1 MAADRCASVRPNGRE
16 IAFAR
21 ERGVLR
27 GHITARVELQR
38 ARRGLAAI
46 PVRLACVLFAVSLLG
61 GCGSTLF
68 GGKTE
73 TVENTDPPDIIYDK
87 ADKLADRGRFGDA
100 ARAYEEVDI
109 NHPYSQEARRA
120 ILMAAY
126 AYYKAGKYDEAIGA
140 ADRYLTLHPGT
151 QESDLAQ
158 NIIGMSYYDRVLDPK
173 RDQANTRKA
182 LAAYETL
189 LQRYPESRYAAE
201 ATNRV
206 RILRDLL
213 AASEMTIGR
222 WYLRKNNY
230 LAAINRFRVV
240 VTDYQTTEQ
249 VEEALM
255 RLTEAYMALGIV
267 NEAQT
272 AAAVLGHNFPDS
284 KWYSHA
290 YALLG
295 KHGLQPKEHEGSWI
309 TETWKSDGRPA

>member
-1 MAADRCASVRPNGRE
+1 MTVQFDRQAVG
-16 IAFAR
+16 
-21 ERGVLR
+21 
-27 GHITARVELQR
+27 
-38 ARRGLAAI
+38 RGLRSRHI
-46 PVRLACVLFAVSLLG
+46 RLAGLLVAASLLS
-61 GCGSTLF
+61 GCGSSLF

-73 TVENTDPPDIIYDK
+73 TVENNDPPDVIYGKAESLVDK
-87 ADKLADRGRFGDA
+87 GKFGDA

-158 NIIGMSYYDRVLDPK
+158 NIIGMSYYDRILDPK
-173 RDQANTRKA
+173 RDQTNARKA
-182 LAAYETL
+182 IAAYETL

-206 RILRDLL
+206 RILRDVM
-213 AASEMTIGR
+213 AASEMTVGR

-240 VTDYQTTEQ
+240 ITNYQTTEQ

-290 YALLG
+290 YAILG
-295 KHGLQPKEHEGSWI
+295 KRGLQPKEHEGSWI

>member
-1 MAADRCASVRPNGRE
+1 MTVQFDRQAVG
-16 IAFAR
+16 
-21 ERGVLR
+21 
-27 GHITARVELQR
+27 
-38 ARRGLAAI
+38 RGLRSRHI
-46 PVRLACVLFAVSLLG
+46 RLAGLFVTACLLS
-61 GCGSTLF
+61 GCGSSLF

-73 TVENTDPPDIIYDK
+73 TVENNDPPDVIYGKAESLVDK
-87 ADKLADRGRFGDA
+87 GKFGDA

-158 NIIGMSYYDRVLDPK
+158 SIIGMSYYDRILDPK
-173 RDQANTRKA
+173 RDQSNARKA
-182 LAAYETL
+182 IAAYETL

-206 RILRDLL
+206 RILRDVM
-213 AASEMTIGR
+213 AASEMTVGR

-290 YALLG
+290 YAILG
-295 KHGLQPKEHEGSWI
+295 KRGLQPKEHEGSWI

>member
-1 MAADRCASVRPNGRE
+1 MSAPEKLHRAPGRRSAPFS
-16 IAFAR
+16 I
-21 ERGVLR
+21 L
-27 GHITARVELQR
+27 
-38 ARRGLAAI
+38 GL
-46 PVRLACVLFAVSLLG
+46 LLSVSLLT
-61 GCGSTLF
+61 GCGSLW
-68 GGKTE
+68 GDKDVVEDPNEPPNVIYKKAE
-73 TVENTDPPDIIYDK
+73 T
-87 ADKLADRGRFGDA
+87 LADRGKFGDA
-100 ARAYEEVDI
+100 AKQYENVDI

-126 AYYKAGKYDEAIGA
+126 AYYKAGKYDDAIGA

-151 QESDLAQ
+151 QEADLAQ
-158 NIIGMSYYDRVLDPK
+158 DIIAMSYYDRVLDPK
-173 RDQANTRKA
+173 RDQTSARKA
-182 LAAYETL
+182 LAAYDTL
-189 LQRYPESRYAAE
+189 IQRYPESRYAAE
-201 ATNRV
+201 ARNRQ

-213 AASEMTIGR
+213 AAQEMMVGR
-222 WYLRKNNY
+222 YYLRHNNF

-290 YALLG
+290 YGLLG
-295 KHGLQPKEHEGSWI
+295 KVGLQPQQHEGSWI
-309 TETWKSDGRPA
+309 TQTWKGNGNPA

>member
-1 MAADRCASVRPNGRE
+1 MTRWV
-16 IAFAR
+16 
-21 ERGVLR
+21 ER
-27 GHITARVELQR
+27 QR
-38 ARRGLAAI
+38 APAWAPRRGLPALSARI
-46 PVRLACVLFAVSLLG
+46 ACLVLSTSLLV
-61 GCGSTLF
+61 GCGSFSLF

-73 TVENTDPPDIIYDK
+73 VVENNDPPDIIYGKAEKLVDK
-87 ADKLADRGRFGDA
+87 GKFGDA

-120 ILMAAY
+120 ILMASY
-126 AYYKAGKYDEAIGA
+126 SYYKAGKYDDAISS

-173 RDQANTRKA
+173 RDQTNARKA
-182 LAAYETL
+182 LVAYDTL
-189 LQRYPESRYAAE
+189 LQRYPDSRYAAD
-201 ATNRV
+201 ARNRT

-213 AASEMTIGR
+213 AASEMTVGR
-222 WYLRKNNY
+222 WYLRHNNY
-230 LAAINRFRVV
+230 LAAINRFRTV

-272 AAAVLGHNFPDS
+272 AAAVLGHNFPDG

-295 KHGLQPKEHEGSWI
+295 KSGLQPQEHEGSWI
-309 TETWKSDGRPA
+309 TQTWKGNGKPA

>member
-1 MAADRCASVRPNGRE
+1 MTVQFDRQAVG
-16 IAFAR
+16 
-21 ERGVLR
+21 
-27 GHITARVELQR
+27 
-38 ARRGLAAI
+38 RGLRSRHIRRAGLLVAA
-46 PVRLACVLFAVSLLG
+46 CLLS
-61 GCGSTLF
+61 GCGSSLF

-73 TVENTDPPDIIYDK
+73 TVENNDPPDVIYGKAESLVDK
-87 ADKLADRGRFGDA
+87 GKFGDA

-158 NIIGMSYYDRVLDPK
+158 NIIGMSYYDRILDPK
-173 RDQANTRKA
+173 RDQTNARKA
-182 LAAYETL
+182 IAAYETL

-206 RILRDLL
+206 RILRDVM
-213 AASEMTIGR
+213 AASEMTVGR

-240 VTDYQTTEQ
+240 ITNYQTTEQ

-290 YALLG
+290 YAILG
-295 KHGLQPKEHEGSWI
+295 KRGLQPKEHEGSWI

>member
-1 MAADRCASVRPNGRE
+1 MTAPEKLHRAPGRRSAPFS
-16 IAFAR
+16 I
-21 ERGVLR
+21 L
-27 GHITARVELQR
+27 
-38 ARRGLAAI
+38 GLL
-46 PVRLACVLFAVSLLG
+46 LAVGLLT
-61 GCGSTLF
+61 GCGSLW
-68 GGKTE
+68 GDKDVVEDPNEPPNVIYKKAE
-73 TVENTDPPDIIYDK
+73 T
-87 ADKLADRGRFGDA
+87 LADRGKFGDA
-100 ARAYEEVDI
+100 AKQYENVDI

-126 AYYKAGKYDEAIGA
+126 AYYKAGKYDDAIGA

-151 QESDLAQ
+151 QEADLAQ
-158 NIIGMSYYDRVLDPK
+158 DIIAMSYYDRVLDPK
-173 RDQANTRKA
+173 RDQTSARKA
-182 LAAYETL
+182 LAAYDTL
-189 LQRYPESRYAAE
+189 IQRYPDSRYAAE
-201 ATNRV
+201 ARNRQ

-213 AASEMTIGR
+213 AAQEMMVGR
-222 WYLRKNNY
+222 YYLRHNNF

-290 YALLG
+290 YGLLG
-295 KHGLQPKEHEGSWI
+295 KVGLQPQQHEGSWI
-309 TETWKSDGRPA
+309 TQTWKGNGNPA